1 MAYGDSWRVMR
12 AMTRLVITALFIL
25 LLFNAAQK
33 VFSVD
38 DGKTTPMSVMLGFV
52 LDIVQSFY
60 LTPFMIAVHRF
71 IILEEVTS
79 GYSLDPRQTTFAQY
93 FGWLVGFAIVSLA
106 SSLFDLLPPSTFR
119 SVVTIVVFLVLFI
132 ALIRLTILLP
142 AIAVGA
148 HGATASNAV
157 ADTKGRSLDIFLI
170 FLTALLPFLAV
181 AIALA
186 VAQQFIVGR
195 VGVVAAVTNLLGVT
209 IMQVIA
215 LILSLAISSRMFQAF
230 ADRMLR
236 AA

>member
-93 FGWLVGFAIVSLA
+93 FGRYLICCHPA
-106 SSLFDLLPPSTFR
+106 R
-119 SVVTIVVFLVLFI
+119 S
-132 ALIRLTILLP
+132 
-142 AIAVGA
+142 
-148 HGATASNAV
+148 
-157 ADTKGRSLDIFLI
+157 GRS
-170 FLTALLPFLAV
+170 
-181 AIALA
+181 
-186 VAQQFIVGR
+186 
-195 VGVVAAVTNLLGVT
+195 
-209 IMQVIA
+209 
-215 LILSLAISSRMFQAF
+215 
-230 ADRMLR
+230 
-236 AA
+236 